1 MKKRSGS
8 LRDVLSIYG
17 PGLLLI
23 GIGFYLTQ
31 TFIKPAPPKEVTI
44 AAGQVTGAYY
54 QFANQY
60 ADFFAKEGITLH
72 VLETAGSVENID
84 LLLNKKVD
92 IAFVQGGTI
101 EEGEISELEGLASL
115 YYEPLWLYHRNGIS
129 LSRLEDLK
137 SLKVSMGMQGSGTH
151 TLVRRLLDE
160 NQLDSKQVNLLTFS
174 DADALEGLQAGTLDA
189 AFFVTRPGTPMI
201 KALTKNKNLQVANFE
216 RAGAYAKRFHYLSAL
231 VLPEGSQDFVRN
243 KPDRDIE
250 LLSPTASLAVKS
262 DIHPAI
268 VDLIMQAAYVSH
280 HKSGWFEAGEQFPSP
295 KYLELPLN
303 DQADKYYKYGPPF
316 LQRYLPFWAAS
327 MIDRLKI
334 MLLPLAILVIPVF
347 KIMPPLY
354 KWRMRGRILKLYD
367 KLDVLDPSV
376 DQLRVMDDT
385 TRQEVLDKLVTLD
398 GEAHDLKVPI
408 AYSDRLYLLRQHIE
422 LVRQE
427 LLKEHHQPSEV

>member
-1 MKKRSGS
+1 
-8 LRDVLSIYG
+8 
-17 PGLLLI
+17 
-23 GIGFYLTQ
+23 
-31 TFIKPAPPKEVTI
+31 
-44 AAGQVTGAYY
+44 
-54 QFANQY
+54 
-60 ADFFAKEGITLH
+60 
-72 VLETAGSVENID
+72 
-84 LLLNKKVD
+84 
-92 IAFVQGGTI
+92 
-101 EEGEISELEGLASL
+101 
-115 YYEPLWLYHRNGIS
+115 
-129 LSRLEDLK
+129 
-137 SLKVSMGMQGSGTH
+137 
-151 TLVRRLLDE
+151 
-160 NQLDSKQVNLLTFS
+160 
-174 DADALEGLQAGTLDA
+174 
-189 AFFVTRPGTPMI
+189 
-201 KALTKNKNLQVANFE
+201 
-216 RAGAYAKRFHYLSAL
+216 
-231 VLPEGSQDFVRN
+231 
-243 KPDRDIE
+243 
-250 LLSPTASLAVKS
+250 
-262 DIHPAI
+262 PAI